1 MKISEMFGNCGL
13 EKLSFGSIEM
23 EGRCPFMKISE
34 IFRNFGLGNVLL
46 CSVKLY
52 TQFFLFF
59 YRLLW
64 FQSQVSFVSKFA
76 LKMLNIFLFSNK
88 SFFIIL
94 LTMHLTCK
102 QLLGPR
108 QFSTSVKIWAPF
120 FHLIFCLDNH
130 IFFVWGEF
138 CFSRLC
144 VLEDIYVHMFC

>member
-1 MKISEMFGNCGL
+1 MKISEIFRNCGL

-76 LKMLNIFLFSNK
+76 LKMLNIFCFLINHSSSFYWQCTLHVNSYWDQDNFLLQWK
-88 SFFIIL
+88 YEPPFFIS
-94 LTMHLTCK
+94 
-102 QLLGPR
+102 
-108 QFSTSVKIWAPF
+108 FSVWIIT
-120 FHLIFCLDNH
+120 
-130 IFFVWGEF
+130 FFVWGEF

-144 VLEDIYVHMFC
+144 VLEDIYVHLFC